1 MAGSSNK
8 ADFFEASRAGV
19 ADLEL
24 RRKLENASGRH
35 LEHVAEM
42 RAEFPPFEAERDDAR
57 RIKEDTIAHLDQYLI
72 ELKEARS
79 QRMHRVFRRRRGAS
93 SRIYLE
99 VAKKNEVK
107 RVVKGKSMTTEEIGL
122 NNSLMRIGIE
132 VTETDLGEYIVQLR
146 HEPPSHIITPAIHL
160 SKEDI
165 GALFADKLHVP
176 YTSEPEALTAYA
188 RTQLRSVFLTADMG
202 ITGVNFAIAET
213 GTLVVLENEGNGR
226 LSSTLPETF
235 IGVMGIE
242 KVIPKLSDLSHF
254 LEILARTATGQ
265 KLTTYTNFINGP
277 RRKGE
282 IDGPREVHVV
292 ILDNG
297 RSAMLADP
305 VMREALYC
313 IRCGACLNVC
323 PIYRRIGGTHT
334 LDLSWPDRIDHQSE
348 SFRKRGRTS
357 ALRLDSMRRVP
368 RYLSGAY
375 RYSTH
380 PVHLRWKVTEG
391 QSELT
396 WPRAAERARAGVR
409 RFASMARRPRTIRAL
424 AKVGSWMLRPLSR
437 DGWIKWMPPPFN
449 AWTKIR
455 DFPRPH
461 PHRPRTSPIAAA
473 SRPRWPS
480 FTNCSRGSRAR
491 WKNRKR
497 RRRMRIMRRTGAG
510 DLACA
515 TRRTRVGFR
524 ARVGSGERTFSRH
537 ADARSEAAA
546 SVAYDRARKRCEE
559 RRYRRRRGDE
569 DVALQ
574 RGARSARDAC

>member
-1 MAGSSNK
+1 MAEAPHK

-42 RAEFPPFEAERDDAR
+42 RAEFPPFEAERDEAR
-57 RIKEDTIAHLDQYLI
+57 RIKQETIAHLDEYLI
-72 ELKEARS
+72 ALKAKLEANGCI
-79 QRMHRVFRRRRGAS
+79 VFFAADAAQAREY
-93 SRIYLE
+93 ILE
-99 VAKKNEVK
+99 VAKKNKVK

-122 NNSLMRIGIE
+122 NNALMRTGIE

-165 GALFADKLHVP
+165 GQLFAEKLHAP
-176 YTSEPEALTAYA
+176 YTAEPEELTAQA
-188 RTQLRSVFLTADMG
+188 REKLRSIFLAADMG

-213 GTLVVLENEGNGR
+213 GTLVVIENEGNGR
-226 LSSTLPETF
+226 LSSTLPEIF

-242 KVIPKLSDLSHF
+242 KVIPKLEDVSHF
-254 LEILARTATGQ
+254 LEVLARTATGQ

-277 RRKGE
+277 RRKAE

-323 PIYRRIGGTHT
+323 PIYRRVGGHAYGSTYPGPIGSIISPSLFGSAAGHLPFAST
-334 LDLSWPDRIDHQSE
+334 LCGACRDICPVRIDI
-348 SFRKRGRTS
+348 
-357 ALRLDSMRRVP
+357 P
-368 RYLSGAY
+368 RILL
-375 RYSTH
+375 
-380 PVHLRWKVTEG
+380 HLRWKETEG
-391 QSELT
+391 QGGLE
-396 WPRAAERARAGVR
+396 WPRAAQSVRKGAR
-409 RFASMARRPRTIRAL
+409 RFARLARYPRIIRAMG
-424 AKVGSWMLRPLSR
+424 KVGAWMLRPLSR
-437 DGWIKWMPPPFN
+437 DGWIRSMPPPFN

-461 PHRPRTSPIAAA
+461 PHRERKSSDGSP
-473 SRPRWPS
+473 S
-480 FTNCSRGSRAR
+480 
-491 WKNRKR
+491 
-497 RRRMRIMRRTGAG
+497 
-510 DLACA
+510 
-515 TRRTRVGFR
+515 
-524 ARVGSGERTFSRH
+524 
-537 ADARSEAAA
+537 
-546 SVAYDRARKRCEE
+546 
-559 RRYRRRRGDE
+559 
-569 DVALQ
+569 
-574 RGARSARDAC
+574 